1 MNTFAVGDVSER
13 ANVAEE
19 MTGTLE
25 TCPTSLGIRA
35 ITFAI
40 LLGFGTIAVA
50 GEPVR
55 DGSCRQKS
63 PLVVVGCCP
72 KSLLTGC
79 PDDYCR
85 KPMPRFTCLP
95 CGQPDDYCRK
105 PLPRISSLPCGECDD
120 YCRKPRPQ
128 TCRPFRPTYYNCGQP
143 AH

>member
-50 GEPVR
+50 GEPVG

-72 KSLLTGC
+72 KSLLTDC

-95 CGQPDDYCRK
+95 CGQPDDYC
-105 PLPRISSLPCGECDD
+105 LILSRIINRNWCSASVGIGTV
-120 YCRKPRPQ
+120 RRI
-128 TCRPFRPTYYNCGQP
+128 R
-143 AH
+143 AI

>member
-1 MNTFAVGDVSER
+1 MNAFVRISAAIVFVGWASPTNASE
-13 ANVAEE
+13 
-19 MTGTLE
+19 
-25 TCPTSLGIRA
+25 
-35 ITFAI
+35 
-40 LLGFGTIAVA
+40 
-50 GEPVR
+50 
-55 DGSCRQKS
+55 K
-63 PLVVVGCCP
+63 VVGIAHPTCCP
-72 KSLLTGC
+72 KRFLTGC

-105 PLPRISSLPCGECDD
+105 PMPRISSLPCGECDD